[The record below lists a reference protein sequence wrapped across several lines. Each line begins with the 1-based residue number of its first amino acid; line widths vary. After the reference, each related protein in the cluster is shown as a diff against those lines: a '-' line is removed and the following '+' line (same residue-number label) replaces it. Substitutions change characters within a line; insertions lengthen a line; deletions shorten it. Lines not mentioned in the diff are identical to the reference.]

1 MDTWMRLL
9 YAVTKTLDSLI
20 ALAILLVGILTGT
33 QLRWPNARELGWRGR
48 ASAAGARRRG

>member
-9 YAVTKTLDSLI
+9 YAVAKTLDSLI

-33 QLRWPNARELGWRGR
+33 Q
-48 ASAAGARRRG
+48 

>member
-33 QLRWPNARELGWRGR
+33 QLRWPNARELGWPGR